1 MKSTAIITAVLA
13 AATLA
18 AAQANPP
25 QTQPAAPGAAPQGQS
40 GTSAGQAPGTPA
52 AQPPAGGQR
61 VLQAKSQ
68 EELKAYQ
75 DVTAKTDPALVEA
88 AADDFAAKYP
98 TSELRASLYIR
109 AMNLYA
115 QANNSEKVIES
126 GRKAI
131 AADPTNP
138 IPLVQVASALA
149 ETTRDTDIDREQRMA
164 EAAKDAHAAI
174 DNIDTGLIIPA
185 NADPE
190 RVANAKHS
198 IVTMSYDTLGMIDMG
213 KNDYPSAITN
223 FQKAIDE
230 SKSSPEAVLYLRLSV
245 AQDKLKEYP
254 QALDSVNKA
263 LQYAKEGTPAQNL
276 AKQQQ
281 VRLQKLMSAET
292 PPAGPTSPAASPM
305 SPGIPGAQPGQQQA
319 PGTAMPPH

>member
-25 QTQPAAPGAAPQGQS
+25 QTQPAAPGAAPPQGQS
-40 GTSAGQAPGTPA
+40 GPAAGQAPAT
-52 AQPPAGGQR
+52 QPPGAGPR

-88 AADDFAAKYP
+88 GADDFAAKYP
-98 TSELRASLYIR
+98 SSELRASLYIR

-190 RVANAKHS
+190 RVAGAKHS

-254 QALDSVNKA
+254 QALDSANKA

-281 VRLQKLMSAET
+281 DRLQKLMNAASPA
-292 PPAGPTSPAASPM
+292 AGPTAPTATPM
-305 SPGIPGAQPGQQQA
+305 SPGAQPGQQQT